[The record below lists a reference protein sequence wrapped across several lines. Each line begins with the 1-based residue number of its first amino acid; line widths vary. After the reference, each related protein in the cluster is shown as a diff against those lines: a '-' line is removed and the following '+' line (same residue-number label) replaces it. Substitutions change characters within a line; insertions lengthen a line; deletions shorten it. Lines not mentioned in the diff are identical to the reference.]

1 MISRCG
7 ATSITV
13 LGLVKPAVPVEEDT
27 VSAAFSVEAL
37 ETEDPVYLRF
47 E

>member
-1 MISRCG
+1 MI
-7 ATSITV
+7 AVVAPHQLTV

-27 VSAAFSVEAL
+27 VSAAFNVEAL
-37 ETEDPVYLRF
+37 ETEDPGYRRF